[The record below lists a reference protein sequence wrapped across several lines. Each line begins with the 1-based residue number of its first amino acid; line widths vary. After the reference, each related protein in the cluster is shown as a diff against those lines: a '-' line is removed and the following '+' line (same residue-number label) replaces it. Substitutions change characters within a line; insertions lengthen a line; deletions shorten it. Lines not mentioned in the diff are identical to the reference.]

1 MTFNKKHCL
10 IFLII
15 TVILTISMTAVS
27 ATNNQDTNNTQ
38 EINDNKLSTP
48 NNYDVDKIQNS
59 VDKSNTE
66 ANVQKTENNQ
76 NNILSENKKIIKNS
90 QTNKKTESTP
100 ENVNN
105 YSQLHNLLTTSTA
118 EDLTV
123 NLLGTDTYTITER
136 IIVSKS
142 IKNLTINGNSITI
155 DGKEQYGFLTINKG
169 LNLTINELIVKNC
182 YDDWNDGA
190 VIHDSESSNITILN
204 SFFENNYMDNDCKGG
219 VLYQNSENFAIITIN
234 NTTFKSNFAYGD
246 GGVIYINNPTNL
258 TISNS
263 IFEGNKANDEYL
275 SQGGAIY
282 QSNSGKSTPF
292 FLTIENTNFTSN
304 FAFYM
309 GGSIFSNANNVIIN
323 DSSFYDNS
331 VTDLEESYGGALY
344 VNVVELN
351 NCNFTENRA
360 SGAGGAIIYD
370 FNLTANDCNFT
381 NNTASS
387 GGAIASP
394 FYRYFFY
401 KDADGNAIYDDSLLI
416 GYTNINNSK
425 FVNNKAEKGAVLCHS
440 TPLYIGDED
449 EGYRVDKENNM
460 VYYTDDNKNIIST
473 PLDTPTGN
481 NITITNSEF
490 TDNEAQTLGGV
501 IYLDNRL
508 KTEISGN
515 NFTNNKAEKAGV
527 ISSENGEVIIKES
540 NFTSNYATSNST
552 IISIKDTLVTVE
564 DNLFDSNWVG
574 SSEGWVFTLT
584 EDTKINNNLFVN
596 NTDNKR
602 DMLFNILAGE
612 VKGNIYIDNYLNDT
626 ITAEDA
632 LIDAD
637 YHEDIILDLRDVY
650 NDTIRNGTLKVYI
663 NENTTEYLTANVTD
677 GKASIEIKMD
687 DLPEKVNNI
696 TLKYITLSK
705 HYQNI
710 TKTFKLTKNM
720 MNSHITVS
728 ANESVKIGENV
739 TINGTLTKD
748 NQEQTPIQAATIKL
762 YINNIFIEETSTGSD
777 GKYGFNYPTTSIG
790 THNVTVNYT
799 GEGIIQA
806 SSNKTT
812 FNVQKIKT
820 NITLTA
826 TSPVQAGNK
835 TQITGK
841 LVDEDNQPINGT
853 TVIIYVDGEKVANAT
868 TDKDGIYNY
877 NYSTGIVGTHNV
889 TVTYAGNNKYNSSN
903 ATTNFQTIK
912 IKADIDLTL
921 PEDATV
927 KSLVNITGKV
937 TDTDGNVL
945 SNLPVNVT
953 VNNKTVPT
961 TTDSRGNYIVTG
973 VNVVLGE
980 NNVTVTAGN
989 STVEAQPVNGTFTAR
1004 KVKTTITINPLQDT
1018 IIGDNVTITGK
1029 LVDEDNQ
1036 PINNATII
1044 IKVDNV
1050 NVANVTT
1057 GNDGVYNLNYS
1068 TRILGTHNVT
1078 STYNGNNTYNGSNT
1092 STSFESIII
1101 NANIGLTLPED
1112 ATVKSLVNITG
1123 KVTDTDGNVLS
1134 NLPVNVTV
1142 NNKTVPT
1149 TTDSSGNYIVTGVSV
1164 VLGENNVTVT
1174 AGNSTVIAQP
1184 VNGTFTVRKVKT
1196 TITIDP
1202 LQDTI
1207 IGDNITITG
1216 KLVDEQNNPIVNTNT
1231 TITIDDL
1238 TILVITDEN
1247 GNIVST
1253 IQANTLG
1260 QKTITIEY
1268 AGNNVYSNSKNNTKV
1283 NVIKDNATLTVNKP
1297 TNAVPDK
1304 PVTITG
1310 KLYDKNGKPVAN
1322 IPVNVTINDKTLHTV
1337 TDANG
1342 NYEVIADN
1350 IVSGVNNVTVTSDNY
1365 KYNTKSAQEKF
1376 NAEKMESH
1384 ITVNKISDQKMDEKT
1399 ITITGK
1405 LVDEQQNPINNA
1417 PVTVKV
1423 NNNTYTVTTDKSG
1436 NYKYVNPETIVGRN
1450 NVTVKYDGDDYKS
1463 STASTTFTIK
1473 KVKTI
1478 VTVESIKAVVGEDI
1492 TFTAHVTDEF
1502 GNKVTG
1508 GNLVF
1513 KVNGRTLR
1521 VDGHFNTNNTSPLKL
1536 SVEDGIVTITLKAEL
1551 YLRDGK
1557 NITASYSGS
1566 SKYEEA
1572 KANTAEMSVTKRY
1585 AQVTVN
1591 VTPKM
1596 AKQNSDIVFTATLRD
1611 VTKNATN
1618 KTCLTIGGDV
1628 IFKINGVTIK
1638 ENGKVK
1644 RINATSTVINYA
1656 YHVPSGMGGYD
1667 ANGQRNYTVEAV
1679 YNNSMY
1685 YPGARGSNI
1694 FNVQRSIVN
1703 INFLKTT
1710 LKGNVL
1716 SVKATFT
1723 DYENKYLVGQN
1734 KVCVKING
1742 VTYKENGKA
1751 KYFTVSDGKV
1761 DLTGIKVASGTKVKS
1776 VMLVTG
1782 AREGYLGARETT
1794 TSIS

>member
-1 MTFNKKHCL
+1 MTLNKKHCL
-10 IFLII
+10 LFLII
-15 TVILTISMTAVS
+15 TGILTISMTAVS

-76 NNILSENKKIIKNS
+76 NNIFSENKKIIKNS

-123 NLLGTDTYTITER
+123 NLLGTDTVYTITER
-136 IIVSKS
+136 ISVSKS
-142 IKNLTINGNSITI
+142 IKKLTINGNSITI
-155 DGKEQYGFLTINKG
+155 DGDQQYGFLTINKG

-182 YDDWNDGA
+182 YDDWNGGA
-190 VIHDSESSNITILN
+190 VIYDFGGSNITLLN
-204 SFFENNYMDNDCKGG
+204 SFFENNIADDCSGG
-219 VLYQNSENFAIITIN
+219 VLSQSTDNLANIIIN
-234 NTTFKSNFAYGD
+234 NTTFKSNFASGD

-258 TISNS
+258 SISNS
-263 IFEGNKANDEYL
+263 IFEGNKANDEYS

-292 FLTIENTNFTSN
+292 FLTIENTKFTSN
-304 FAFYM
+304 FAYYM
-309 GGSIFSNANNVIIN
+309 GGSIYSKSNKVIIN
-323 DSSFYDNS
+323 DSCFDNNY
-331 VTDLEESYGGALY
+331 VTDSEDSYGGAIY
-344 VNVVELN
+344 VNTVELN
-351 NCNFTENRA
+351 NCNFTENKA
-360 SGAGGAIIYD
+360 SRHGGAIIYD

-381 NNTASS
+381 NNTAPI

-401 KDADGNAIYDDSLLI
+401 EDYDGNAIYDDSLLI

-425 FVNNKAEKGAVLCHS
+425 FVNNKAEKGVVLCHS
-440 TPLYIGDED
+440 TPLYTGEEGED
-449 EGYRVDKENNM
+449 DGYRVDKENNM
-460 VYYTDDNKNIIST
+460 VYYTDYNKNTISI

-552 IISIKDTLVTVE
+552 IISIKDTVVTIE

-663 NENTTEYLTANVTD
+663 NENTNEYLTADVTD

-720 MNSHITVS
+720 VNSHITVS
-728 ANESVKIGENV
+728 ANESVKIGQNV

-777 GKYGFNYPTTSIG
+777 GKYRFNYPTTSIG

-806 SSNKTT
+806 SSTKTT

-921 PEDATV
+921 PEDVTV

-953 VNNKTVPT
+953 VNNKT
-961 TTDSRGNYIVTG
+961 
-973 VNVVLGE
+973 
-980 NNVTVTAGN
+980 
-989 STVEAQPVNGTFTAR
+989 
-1004 KVKTTITINPLQDT
+1004 IT
-1018 IIGDNVTITGK
+1018 
-1029 LVDEDNQ
+1029 
-1036 PINNATII
+1036 
-1044 IKVDNV
+1044 
-1050 NVANVTT
+1050 
-1057 GNDGVYNLNYS
+1057 
-1068 TRILGTHNVT
+1068 
-1078 STYNGNNTYNGSNT
+1078 
-1092 STSFESIII
+1092 
-1101 NANIGLTLPED
+1101 
-1112 ATVKSLVNITG
+1112 
-1123 KVTDTDGNVLS
+1123 
-1134 NLPVNVTV
+1134 
-1142 NNKTVPT
+1142 T
-1149 TTDSSGNYIVTGVSV
+1149 TTDSSGNYIVTGVNV

-1184 VNGTFTVRKVKT
+1184 VNGTFTVRKVMT

-1202 LQDTI
+1202 LPDTI

-1253 IQANTLG
+1253 IPANTLG
-1260 QKTITIEY
+1260 QKTITMEY

-1310 KLYDKNGKPVAN
+1310 KLYDKNGKPVAS
-1322 IPVNVTINDKTLHTV
+1322 IPVNVTVNDKTLHTV
-1337 TDANG
+1337 IDANG

-1350 IVSGVNNVTVTSDNY
+1350 IVGGVNNVTVTSDNY
-1365 KYNTKSAQEKF
+1365 KYNTKSAKTQF
-1376 NAEKMESH
+1376 NAEKPGTH
-1384 ITVNKISDQKMDEKT
+1384 ITVNKISDQKVDEKI

-1667 ANGQRNYTVEAV
+1667 ENGQRNYTVEAV

-1685 YPGARGSNI
+1685 YPDTRGSNI